1 MISYI
6 QFNWSNRNI
15 PHQLSSHPIFSG
27 VHVAQSLFLCLV
39 FCRTLFFR
47 LSLFFWTCI
56 VYPSSVYGFWL
67 TLWYLQH
74 FLAINRSLQLNKTRH
89 QNRHLSN
96 YKSFQKHAVYTKLD
110 IYVFIIWT
118 LNKKKDKQCLV
129 IVLTSM
135 LSLK

>member
-6 QFNWSNRNI
+6 QFNGSNRNI
-15 PHQLSSHPIFSG
+15 PHQLSSHLIFSG

-47 LSLFFWTCI
+47 LSLFFWACIVYPSFGRVLSILLLGVYCLSFFWACI
-56 VYPSSVYGFWL
+56 VYPSSVYGLWL

-89 QNRHLSN
+89 Q
-96 YKSFQKHAVYTKLD
+96 KQTSFKL
-110 IYVFIIWT
+110 
-118 LNKKKDKQCLV
+118 QV
-129 IVLTSM
+129 IPEAPRAH
-135 LSLK
+135 